1 MKHEAA
7 KRFDVHI
14 ARAAENY
21 NAHTAQHYGRKGKIS
36 HFGCVYSGDFRGG
49 GGGCLRGGGG
59 LCVGLGAFLG
69 NGGLRRGADVA
80 GPDSGPVFGTVG
92 FACGFACGF
101 DVGRG

>member
-1 MKHEAA
+1 MRQPNSQRYKV
-7 KRFDVHI
+7 RPGDGSP
-14 ARAAENY
+14 RAAS
-21 NAHTAQHYGRKGKIS
+21 GVRKRVS
-36 HFGCVYSGDFRGG
+36 HLGCVYGDRRGGGGCLRGG

-69 NGGLRRGADVA
+69 SGVRRGADVA

-92 FACGFACGF
+92 FGCGF